1 MFIALISRG
10 VPSKRD
16 PQWGCFEKDQ
26 AEALAATGHKVVV
39 ISVDTRFRFYWRKLG
54 ISHYYTNGIHYYDC
68 FIVPGV
74 IIRKFFGKR
83 LHILLVSIQL
93 QRLFR
98 RIVREYGRPDI
109 IYSHYLTYSCAALS
123 LKDKYHLPLV
133 AIEHWSQLDKDVLSD
148 YAVWLGNL
156 TYPKCDA
163 IISVSDSLR
172 RRLLQHFQI
181 DSIVVHNM
189 VGVEFCESYSRGSL
203 DGKVRYVST
212 GSLIYRNGFDLLISA
227 FDRLKLP
234 SDKWELTI
242 IGEGKERANL
252 ECQINQV
259 GLSNN
264 IHLVGRMGKNEIA
277 KILSSSDVFIFPS
290 RSENFSVAVLEALC
304 LGMPVIAS
312 ICGGIKEC
320 VNSSNGLLFP
330 VEDIG
335 ALSIA
340 INTMYENCHQYDRKK
355 IMTDNCARFT
365 PSVIARQLTDVF
377 NEVVIKK

>member
-148 YAVWLGNL
+148 YAVCRYYCFLPL
-156 TYPKCDA
+156 YF
-163 IISVSDSLR
+163 LR
-172 RRLLQHFQI
+172 
-181 DSIVVHNM
+181 
-189 VGVEFCESYSRGSL
+189 
-203 DGKVRYVST
+203 
-212 GSLIYRNGFDLLISA
+212 
-227 FDRLKLP
+227 
-234 SDKWELTI
+234 
-242 IGEGKERANL
+242 
-252 ECQINQV
+252 
-259 GLSNN
+259 
-264 IHLVGRMGKNEIA
+264 
-277 KILSSSDVFIFPS
+277 
-290 RSENFSVAVLEALC
+290 
-304 LGMPVIAS
+304 
-312 ICGGIKEC
+312 
-320 VNSSNGLLFP
+320 
-330 VEDIG
+330 
-335 ALSIA
+335 
-340 INTMYENCHQYDRKK
+340 
-355 IMTDNCARFT
+355 
-365 PSVIARQLTDVF
+365 
-377 NEVVIKK
+377 